1 MSCGRWDKEITP
13 RLSLSFNLQA
23 RGAFCGHLE
32 PCQAFAAI
40 GPNPIGPL
48 VSKTEANTNSLPAPL
63 LFGHL
68 KNQKRR
74 IGCPAG
80 PALRDAPCWTCS
92 SDGATSEREAAPVGR
107 PLPPGRGSLR
117 STSSQSTQWNGG
129 HLRSRLHATTNVVC
143 SSLPRPARH
152 EALHESRLSTAVVH
166 LICNQGVTGS
176 NPVAGTNELNN
187 LLASMHSAIFIEV
200 TLR

>member
-80 PALRDAPCWTCS
+80 PALSGMRRVGPARATVPRRRGRPPRSGGLCHQGGAA
-92 SDGATSEREAAPVGR
+92 SDLHLPNRRNGTGATCALGCTR
-107 PLPPGRGSLR
+107 LP
-117 STSSQSTQWNGG
+117 TSSAAVCHAQRGM
-129 HLRSRLHATTNVVC
+129 RLCTK
-143 SSLPRPARH
+143 
-152 EALHESRLSTAVVH
+152 
-166 LICNQGVTGS
+166 
-176 NPVAGTNELNN
+176 AG
-187 LLASMHSAIFIEV
+187 LAQ
-200 TLR
+200 R